1 MPRLELAAAKPILG
15 NRLATGEDFV
25 KRRHSK
31 LPPMCSSDQPRFSV
45 VIPAFNEESYL
56 AATLVSL
63 ADQDFE
69 GDYEVI
75 VVDNNSTDN
84 TARIAKA
91 HGARVVSEPRPGIC
105 QARQTGTE
113 NSRGEIVVSTDA
125 DTTFPISWLS
135 SIDQAFLARPS
146 CVAVA
151 GPCRFSNAPWW
162 GTIYPRVLFSAVYVF
177 AFLTGWVLYVTATNI
192 SFKREAWDGYDTRLT
207 QGGDELD
214 LLRRLRR
221 RGKVVFIRCNSTMTS
236 ARRLQRGL
244 AYNLFVTFFYYYA
257 FAYLLNRITGRTL
270 LQTAPAFR
278 SEKSSLRAPLNL
290 RLATFAAGMWGLFL
304 IFAAVSMVLLRGDL
318 VQGAEAVASVLRV
331 PFLVLR

>member
-1 MPRLELAAAKPILG
+1 
-15 NRLATGEDFV
+15 
-25 KRRHSK
+25 
-31 LPPMCSSDQPRFSV
+31 MCSSGQPRFSV

-63 ADQDFE
+63 ANQDFA

-113 NSRGEIVVSTDA
+113 NSRGEILVSTDA
-125 DTTFPISWLS
+125 DTTFPKSWLS
-135 SIDQAFLARPS
+135 SIDQTFLSRPS

-151 GPCRFSNAPWW
+151 GPCKFSDAPWW
-162 GTIYPRVLFSAVYVF
+162 GIIYPRVLFNVVYFF
-177 AFLTGWVLYVTATNI
+177 AFLTGRVLYVTATNI

-214 LLRRLRR
+214 LLRRLRH
-221 RGKVVFIRCNSTMTS
+221 RGKVVFLRCNSTMTS

-244 AYNLFVTFFYYYA
+244 IYNIFVTFFYYYA
-257 FAYLLNRITGRTL
+257 CAYLLNRLTSRTL
-270 LQTAPAFR
+270 LRTAPAFR
-278 SEKSSLRAPLNL
+278 SEKSSQRTPMNI
-290 RLATFAAGMWGLFL
+290 RPATFAAGMRGLFL
-304 IFAAVSMVLLRGDL
+304 ISAAISLVLLRGTF
-318 VQGAEAVASVLRV
+318 VEGAEAAASVLKV
-331 PFLVLR
+331 PLLALR

>member
-1 MPRLELAAAKPILG
+1 M
-15 NRLATGEDFV
+15 
-25 KRRHSK
+25 
-31 LPPMCSSDQPRFSV
+31 
-45 VIPAFNEESYL
+45 VIPALNEESYL

-63 ADQDFE
+63 ARQDFA

-84 TARIAKA
+84 TACIAEA
-91 HGARVVSEPRPGIC
+91 HGARVVSEPHPGIC

-135 SIDQAFLARPS
+135 TIDQAFLANPS

-162 GTIYPRVLFSAVYVF
+162 GIIYPRVLFNAVYLV
-177 AFLTGWVLYVTATNI
+177 ALVTGRVLYVTATNI
-192 SFKREAWDGYDTRLT
+192 SFKKAAWDGYDTRLT

-214 LLRRLRR
+214 LLRRLRH
-221 RGKVVFIRCNSTMTS
+221 RGKVVFLRGNPTMTS

-257 FAYLLNRITGRTL
+257 LAYLLNRVSRRTL
-270 LQTAPAFR
+270 MHTAPVFR
-278 SEKSSLRAPLNL
+278 TEKTSL
-290 RLATFAAGMWGLFL
+290 LAHLKIRRGAYGAGLWGLFL
-304 IFAAVSMVLLRGDL
+304 ILAVFVRPLGRDLAEGLETAVNVLKG
-318 VQGAEAVASVLRV
+318 V
-331 PFLVLR
+331 PFLALR